1 MLFRNE
7 RDEEI
12 ALYSEE
18 LTTERKKKKSEV
30 KMTEYRMKGSGWHN
44 KHIAELV
51 NNRECTPNTTGRKR
65 ENAYYAHGTG
75 CDTWKKRIIII
86 IIIAIY

>member
-1 MLFRNE
+1 
-7 RDEEI
+7 
-12 ALYSEE
+12 
-18 LTTERKKKKSEV
+18 
-30 KMTEYRMKGSGWHN
+30 MKGSGWHN

-75 CDTWKKRIIII
+75 CDTWKRMYSSPESALIQ
-86 IIIAIY
+86 IYSTV